1 MKKNLLLVA
10 TAMMACTSV
19 FGQWNSNP
27 AENMLAWP
35 IEKGNFYYNEMGK
48 TSDGGA
54 WVVINHP
61 GPNHDRVCTSVQ
73 LIDSAGNY
81 KFEEPLLVSD
91 YPSRTW
97 TTTGQILFV
106 DRDDNAIVAVYDQR
120 YNTGA
125 NGSEESY
132 SVYKITPDGEF
143 PWGRDGIALEGEKVY
158 NYVVS
163 MNMCQMADGSYVLA
177 WTHTYEV
184 DAYKPFA
191 LEMQRISPEGAML
204 WNPETVRM
212 YEKNGNF
219 QYPYVVDGGNNQVI
233 LLYAKGTAMDYYARK
248 LDFDGTPVWSEDT
261 RVYNGGW
268 GTIPPWTLINVYP
281 SGDGGAIMSWDDD
294 RYFTQVESAYL
305 AYIKPN
311 GELGFSSENGQKM
324 AYNDWRQMR
333 VNSFYDKASDAFYG
347 IWVEF
352 SAGQSWSRLMAQKFS
367 KDGEL
372 LWGEYGIELKPMEQT
387 NYSYT
392 SIQSSVNDEVAFFY
406 MRAYDPAASNVEAFV
421 TTVNVNDTTIRREF
435 ELTKGDR
442 ISPKTTLE
450 TLPLHDG
457 KYWIAKWVDEGIST
471 DEVNRDRLMMQRVNV
486 DFTLG
491 NPNADGA
498 VEGVQ
503 ADADAFVALATLVE
517 NEAMF
522 ATNFA
527 TATQATLA
535 IYDIN
540 GALVATPFEGVLAAG
555 RQYIEWSANVP
566 AGIYLATLT
575 TANSVETVKLMVK

>member
-1 MKKNLLLVA
+1 MKKLLLLVA
-10 TAMMACTSV
+10 TALMAGTSAIA
-19 FGQWNSNP
+19 QWNSNP

-35 IEKGNFYYNEMGK
+35 EDRSFLKNKMGK

-54 WVVINHP
+54 WIAVNHF
-61 GPNHDRVCTSVQ
+61 GDDRVNTSLQ

-81 KFEEPLLVSD
+81 KFEEPLLVAD
-91 YPSRTW
+91 YPSRTF

-106 DRDDNAIVAVYDQR
+106 DRDDNAIVAVRDER
-120 YNTGA
+120 YNTGV
-125 NGSEESY
+125 NGAEESY
-132 SVYKITPDGEF
+132 SVYKISPEGEF
-143 PWGRDGIALEGEKVY
+143 LWGNDGIALDGDNVY
-158 NYVVS
+158 NYAIS
-163 MNMCQMADGSYVLA
+163 MNICQMADGSYVFA

-184 DAYKPFA
+184 DASRNFA
-191 LEMQRISPEGAML
+191 LEMQRISPDGEML
-204 WNPETVRM
+204 WDPETVRL
-212 YEKNGNF
+212 YQEGGNF
-219 QYPYVVDGGNNQVI
+219 QYPFVVDGGNNQVI
-233 LLYAKGTAMDYYARK
+233 MLYAKGTSCDFYARK

-268 GTIPPWTLINVYP
+268 GTVPPWTLIEVHP
-281 SGDGGAIMSWDDD
+281 TGDGGFIFSWYDD
-294 RYFTQVESAYL
+294 RYFTQIESAYI
-305 AYIKPN
+305 AYVKSN
-311 GELGFSSENGQKM
+311 GELGFSVDNGQRVGY
-324 AYNDWRQMR
+324 ADWRQMR
-333 VNSFYDKASDAFYG
+333 LTSYYDVATDAFYAL
-347 IWVEF
+347 WAEF
-352 SAGQSWSRLMAQKFS
+352 SASQSWARLMAQKIT

-372 LWGEYGIELKPMEQT
+372 LWGEEGVELKPMEQT

-392 SIQSSVNDEVAFFY
+392 SIQNSVNDELAFFY
-406 MRAYDPAASNVEAFV
+406 MRAYDISAQNVEAFV
-421 TTVNVNDTTIRREF
+421 TTVNKNDTTIRRESEF
-435 ELTKGDR
+435 TKGDR
-442 ISPKTTLE
+442 ISAKSELE

-457 KYWIAKWVDEGIST
+457 KYWIAKWNDQGCEEDEI
-471 DEVNRDRLMMQRVNV
+471 NKDRLMIQRINV

-491 NPNADGA
+491 NPNADEA

-540 GALVATPFEGVLAAG
+540 GALVATPFEGELAAG

>member
-1 MKKNLLLVA
+1 MKKLLLLVA
-10 TAMMACTSV
+10 TALMAGTSAIA
-19 FGQWNSNP
+19 QWNSNP

-35 IEKGNFYYNEMGK
+35 EDRSFYKNSMGK

-54 WVVINHP
+54 WIAINHP
-61 GPNHDRVCTSVQ
+61 GDDRVCTSLQ

-106 DRDDNAIVAVYDQR
+106 DRDDNAIVAVRDER
-120 YNTGA
+120 FNTGV
-125 NGSEESY
+125 NGAEESY
-132 SVYKITPDGEF
+132 IVYKISPEGEF
-143 PWGRDGIALEGEKVY
+143 LWGDGIALEGENVY
-158 NYVVS
+158 NYAIS
-163 MNMCQMADGSYVLA
+163 MNICQMADGSYVFA

-184 DAYKPFA
+184 DASRNFA
-191 LEMQRISPEGAML
+191 LEMQRISAEGEML
-204 WNPETVRM
+204 WDPETVRLFDS
-212 YEKNGNF
+212 KGNF

-233 LLYAKGTAMDYYARK
+233 MLYAKGTACDLYARK
-248 LDFDGTPVWSEDT
+248 LDFDGTPVWTEDV
-261 RVYNGGW
+261 RIYNGGW
-268 GTIPPWTLINVYP
+268 GNTPPWTFLQVHP
-281 SGDGGAIMSWDDD
+281 TGDGGFIVSWYDD
-294 RYFTQVESAYL
+294 RYFTQIESAYM
-305 AYIKPN
+305 AYVKSN
-311 GELGFSSENGQKM
+311 GELGFSTENGQILGL
-324 AYNDWRQMR
+324 AGWRQIR
-333 VNSFYDKASDAFYG
+333 LSSFYDKASDAFYALWEEASG
-347 IWVEF
+347 
-352 SAGQSWSRLMAQKFS
+352 GQSWARLVAQKIS
-367 KDGEL
+367 KEGEL
-372 LWGEYGIELKPMEQT
+372 LWGENGVELKPMEQT
-387 NYSYT
+387 SYSYT
-392 SIQSSVNDEVAFFY
+392 SIQKSINDEVAFFY
-406 MRAYDPAASNVEAFV
+406 MRAYDPSAQNVEAFV

-435 ELTKGDR
+435 EFTKGDR
-442 ISPKTTLE
+442 ISRKSDLE

-457 KYWIAKWVDEGIST
+457 KYWIAKWTDQGAQT
-471 DEVNRDRLMMQRVNV
+471 DEVNKDRLMIQRVNV

>member
-1 MKKNLLLVA
+1 MKKLLLLVT
-10 TAMMACTSV
+10 TALMAGSSAV
-19 FGQWNSNP
+19 AQWNSNP

-35 IEKGNFYYNEMGK
+35 DNRSFYKNEMGK
-48 TSDGGA
+48 TSDGGV
-54 WVVINHP
+54 WVAINHP
-61 GPNHDRVCTSVQ
+61 GDDRVCTSLQ

-81 KFEEPLLVSD
+81 KFEEPLLVAD

-106 DRDDNAIVAVYDQR
+106 DRDDNAIVAVRDER
-120 YNTGA
+120 FNSGV

-132 SVYKITPDGEF
+132 IVYKISPEGEF
-143 PWGRDGIALEGEKVY
+143 LWGDGIALEGENVY
-158 NYVVS
+158 NYVIS
-163 MNMCQMADGSYVLA
+163 MNMCQMSDGSYVFA

-184 DAYKPFA
+184 DASRNFA
-191 LEMQRISPEGAML
+191 LEMQRISAEGEML
-204 WNPETVRM
+204 WDPETVRLFDS
-212 YEKNGNF
+212 KGNF

-233 LLYAKGTAMDYYARK
+233 MLYAKGTACDLYARK
-248 LDFDGTPVWSEDT
+248 LDFDGTPVWSEDV
-261 RVYNGGW
+261 RIYNGGW
-268 GTIPPWTLINVYP
+268 GNVPAWNLIEVHP
-281 SGDGGAIMSWDDD
+281 SEDGGFIVTWNDD
-294 RYFTQVESAYL
+294 RYFTQIESAYM
-305 AYIKPN
+305 AYVKSN
-311 GELGFSSENGQKM
+311 GELGFSTENGQILGL
-324 AYNDWRQMR
+324 AGWRQLR
-333 VNSFYDKASDAFYG
+333 VSSFYDKASDAFYAL
-347 IWVEF
+347 WSEF
-352 SAGQSWSRLMAQKFS
+352 SAGQSWCRQVAQKIN
-367 KDGEL
+367 KEGEL
-372 LWGEYGIELKPMEQT
+372 LWGENGVELKPMEQT
-387 NYSYT
+387 KYSFN
-392 SIQSSVNDEVAFFY
+392 SIQSSVNDEIAFFY
-406 MRAYDPAASNVEAFV
+406 MRAYDPSGRNVESFV

-435 ELTKGDR
+435 EFTKGDR
-442 ISPKTTLE
+442 ISPKSDLE

-457 KYWIAKWVDEGIST
+457 KYWIVKWLDQGAET
-471 DEVNRDRLMMQRVNV
+471 DEVNKDRLMIQRVNV

-491 NPNADGA
+491 NPNADEA

-503 ADADAFVALATLVE
+503 ADTDAFVALATLVE

-540 GALVATPFEGVLAAG
+540 GALVATPFDGVLAAG